1 MIDFLKTF
9 DPMTPFGW
17 ILGLLIMILM
27 FYGFYRFITEASNAY
42 FGDFVRRAGYNKNWH
57 WLIYVPVVNV
67 IAIWIFAFAEWPNLK
82 KKVS

>member
-9 DPMTPFGW
+9 NPAMPFIW
-17 ILGLLIMILM
+17 VFGLLFVVL
-27 FYGFYRFITEASNAY
+27 GFYLVIDLSNTC
-42 FGDFVRRAGYNKNWH
+42 FGNFVRRAGYNKNWH